1 MKSQEMEEEFR
12 NQAINIVEEALIIH
26 DEDEED
32 AIINGLDDD

>member
-1 MKSQEMEEEFR
+1 MKSQKMEEEFR
-12 NQAINIVEEALIIH
+12 NQAINIVEEALISH